1 MLTATLV
8 ALLLRGPILDAPVP
22 AAAPIEHSQN
32 GRRVD
37 LYFKGDIPDPVRVFA
52 PRGEEFFI
60 NGEKMSCLKQGGY
73 RLLTFPILHNQ
84 EACEPKQ

>member
-1 MLTATLV
+1 MTGALL
-8 ALLLRGPILDAPVP
+8 ALLLRAPVLEAPVP
-22 AAAPIEHSQN
+22 ASGPIEHSQL

-52 PRGEEFFI
+52 PRAEEFFI